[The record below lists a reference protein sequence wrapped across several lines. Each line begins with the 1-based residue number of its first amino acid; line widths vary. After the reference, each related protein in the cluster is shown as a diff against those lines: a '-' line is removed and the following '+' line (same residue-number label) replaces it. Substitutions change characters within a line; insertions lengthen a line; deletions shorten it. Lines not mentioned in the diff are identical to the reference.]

1 VAKFR
6 LRYQSTDLEMPVG
19 EFVIGRSSSCSLA
32 LDDGLVS
39 RRHAVLHA
47 TADHVDVEDLGSRNG
62 VMVNGKKVEGL
73 TRLKHLDRVM
83 IGGHE
88 LVLVE
93 VERTSR
99 PQRDTSML
107 MRCEKCGMLLQAADS
122 FCSGCGAEL
131 SPRSQTLPGA
141 TLDLKLSDLPPAS
154 GAGPGGPGSGHDS
167 GFSLLASI
175 ADKALALS
183 RFAEAERMLQPHLDK
198 ALERALTGKPLDASS
213 LARAPRYALKL
224 AHGLRSAPW
233 VDWFFRFHTA
243 LRLVPSGQVVD
254 ELHELVRAIGYR
266 DARALHSYLAEIQ
279 ATREDLSPAD
289 RFIVSRLESL
299 ERVIRA

>member
-1 VAKFR
+1 MAKFR

-47 TADHVDVEDLGSRNG
+47 TSDHVDVEDLGSRNG
-62 VMVNGKKVEGL
+62 VLVNGKKTEGL
-73 TRLKHLDRVM
+73 TRLKHLDRVT

-107 MRCEKCGMLLQAADS
+107 MRCEKCGTLLQATDS

-131 SPRSQTLPGA
+131 SPRSQTMPGA
-141 TLDLKLSDLPPAS
+141 TLDLKLSDLPPVS
-154 GAGPGGPGSGHDS
+154 GVGAGGEGS

-183 RFAEAERMLQPHLDK
+183 RFPEAERMLQPHLDK
-198 ALERALTGKPLDASS
+198 ALERALTGKPLDPST
-213 LARAPRYALKL
+213 LTQAPRYALKL
-224 AHGLRSAPW
+224 AQGLQSASW
-233 VDWFFRFHTA
+233 IDWFFRFHTA
-243 LRLVPSGQVVD
+243 VRLVPSGPVVD
-254 ELHELVRAIGYR
+254 QLHELVRAIGYR
-266 DARALHSYLAEIQ
+266 DARTLHSYLDEIQ
-279 ATREDLSPAD
+279 ATRDDLSPAD
-289 RFIVSRLESL
+289 RFVVSRLESL